1 MLLVAPVEDEVVQVL
16 EERDEVAAR
25 EPFKHVSD
33 WGSLLI
39 SSSIVLRASWPAVM
53 DAKTG

>member
-1 MLLVAPVEDEVVQVL
+1 MAPVEDEVVQVL
-16 EERDEVAAR
+16 EERDEVAGR

-39 SSSIVLRASWPAVM
+39 SSSRVLRASWPAEM